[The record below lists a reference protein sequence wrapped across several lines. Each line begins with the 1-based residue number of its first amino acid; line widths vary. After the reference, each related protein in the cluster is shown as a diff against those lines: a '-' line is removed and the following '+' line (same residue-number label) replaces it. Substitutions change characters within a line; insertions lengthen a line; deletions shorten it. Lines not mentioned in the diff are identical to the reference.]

1 MKIYFDGD
9 SWTRGNEIDEEH
21 RLSKRFSGLISKELG
36 AEEYNIS
43 RGGASNNRIVRQML
57 FDNDISEYDLAII
70 QMVYPERSEFY
81 SDKVKDWK
89 TITIADTSLVTWYR
103 WEKRKK
109 WLDKNGIDYEFWTQ
123 YYKNIYS
130 ETYGCTNEKMCATTI
145 RNHCKVNNVKLI
157 LMSQNYHSKIK
168 FDLQLQVPKYPQTK
182 RGHPTMEGHKLIAED
197 ILRLI

>member
-9 SWTRGNEIDEEH
+9 SWTRGNEIDEEQ
-21 RLSKRFSGLISKELG
+21 RLSKRFSALVSKELG

-57 FDNDISEYDLAII
+57 FDNDISEYDVAII

-89 TITIADTSLVTWYR
+89 TITIADTPLVKWYR

-109 WLDKNGIDYEFWTQ
+109 WLDKNRY
-123 YYKNIYS
+123 
-130 ETYGCTNEKMCATTI
+130 
-145 RNHCKVNNVKLI
+145 
-157 LMSQNYHSKIK
+157 
-168 FDLQLQVPKYPQTK
+168 
-182 RGHPTMEGHKLIAED
+182 
-197 ILRLI
+197 

>member
-9 SWTRGNEIDEEH
+9 SWTRGNEIDEEQ
-21 RLSKRFSGLISKELG
+21 RLSKRFSALISKELG

-89 TITIADTSLVTWYR
+89 TITIADTPLVKWYR

-197 ILRLI
+197 ILKLI

>member
-9 SWTRGNEIDEEH
+9 SWTRGNEIDEEQ

-57 FDNDISEYDLAII
+57 FDNDISEYDVAII

-89 TITIADTSLVTWYR
+89 TITIADTPLVKWYR